1 MSRFAVLAA
10 GLAALAGAPHAA
22 AQPADPEETRVRTT
36 AVLQARPVRDARSIV
51 AGLRRA
57 VADGRLT
64 RAEAAHY
71 RLILARARAVLTLL
85 PGVRYTTLAR
95 VLALVRQQARAYNRP
110 RALTLFRMLERNT
123 TYLSTRGV
131 PPQRTDVYG
140 GDGALYRS
148 WGSYGLQFHPL
159 ANAGAL
165 SKHLAAH
172 RDRRAAALA
181 NALVARLVPRRRGA
195 VLEYLFPYAG
205 GTPPWTSGMAQA
217 ALAHGLALAA
227 RRFDDPSLR
236 QAARRAYRAIPG
248 RLVFR
253 VSAGPWIRLYDFN
266 HLVVLNAQLQ
276 AALSIARYAEAT
288 RDASAAALAVRLRR
302 AARAL
307 FHRFDTGYW
316 SRYALGSEAP
326 LRYHLYHIYLLDRLW
341 IRTRDPFWRDA
352 RDRFDRYRREAPV
365 LRRGRAVPTLYPWPA
380 DGFRDEARIA
390 VWVSKVSTV
399 TVRVARDRRTFTAPA
414 GGWYSFAWRPGRRPP
429 AIHRPVASAV
439 DLAGNRA
446 QVQLPP
452 IAIAVD
458 RDPPSVTASVVRR
471 RLTWRAVD
479 AGTPWLRMTV
489 RLERAGRRRSLS
501 LGRQPLAGSLTLPV
515 PRGRWHAVLVASDSS
530 GNRTRVGL
538 GVVPAL

>member
-1 MSRFAVLAA
+1 M
-10 GLAALAGAPHAA
+10 ALAGVPHAA
-22 AQPADPEETRVRTT
+22 AQPADPEETTLRTAAVVR
-36 AVLQARPVRDARSIV
+36 ARPIRDARAIV

-57 VADGRLT
+57 VAAGRLT
-64 RAEAAHY
+64 RADAAHY
-71 RLILARARAVLTLL
+71 RLIVGRARAVLTLL
-85 PGVRYTTLAR
+85 PGVRYATLAR
-95 VLALVRQQARAYNRP
+95 VLALVRLQARAYNRP

-131 PPQRTDVYG
+131 PPHRTDVYG
-140 GDGALYRS
+140 ADGVVYRS

-165 SKHLAAH
+165 TSHLAARH
-172 RDRRAAALA
+172 DRRAAALA
-181 NALVARLVPRRRGA
+181 HALAARLVPRRRGA
-195 VLEYLFPYAG
+195 VLEYLFPYGG

-227 RRFDDPSLR
+227 RRFGDPSLR
-236 QAARRAYRAIPG
+236 EAARRAYRAISG

-253 VSAGPWIRLYDFN
+253 VSTGPWIRLYSFN
-266 HLVVLNAQLQ
+266 DLVVLNAQLQ

-288 RDASAAALAVRLRR
+288 DDVSAAALAVRLRR

-341 IRTRDPFWRDA
+341 IRTGDPFWREA

-365 LRRGRAVPTLYPWPA
+365 LRGGRSVPTLYPWPD

-399 TVRVARDRRTFTAPA
+399 TVRVARDRRTFAAPA
-414 GGWYSFAWRPGRRPP
+414 GGWYSVAWRPGRRAPG
-429 AIHRPVASAV
+429 IYRPVASAV
-439 DLAGNRA
+439 DLAGNRG
-446 QVQLPP
+446 QVQLHP
-452 IAIAVD
+452 ITIAVD
-458 RDPPSVTASVVRR
+458 RDPPSVTTSVVRR

-479 AGTPWLRMTV
+479 AGTPWLRMIV
-489 RLERAGRRRSLS
+489 RLERAGRRRSLL
-501 LGRQPLAGSLTLPV
+501 LGRQPLAGSLTLRI

-530 GNRTRVGL
+530 GNRVRVGL
-538 GVVPAL
+538 GVVPTL